1 MEVCRAIAGRCAA
14 ALEVAVLSELPV
26 TLSEDSFATG
36 DLSFELGKDPF
47 KLPRFSRFA
56 KPPKN
61 IQASVMRM
69 RALTQK
75 RQAFRTRSWEAAF
88 SFTRRSL
95 KVPKFERFAN
105 PPGNITASVQEM
117 RLAAADKRANRQR
130 SWAASFKFA
139 RSSKKPQFERFANPA
154 SDIFAA
160 VQEMRLVAAARRAK
174 RQRSWA
180 ATFKF
185 AVNSKQPLF
194 KRFASPASNITAAVW
209 DMRLRL
215 SSQRAAA
222 KAKKVQPEDQVLI
235 EDVMEEPEASTSTS
249 TSRDLGMKMLTAPPS
264 EMEQIQERL
273 HNLLMN
279 LEQHANDKHSVD
291 VFLQQAAFPSP
302 IDAAVSLI
310 PAKPIEQASIDSDL
324 EANGSWEPQYEP
336 LAKPPA
342 SNEVR
347 AACEGCAKVLRKFR
361 KQVEVYKEEQQ
372 AEKLIQQEQQRY
384 SALEEEKHRNVEQLI
399 AEELAMKFDPKLTGK
414 VPPKGAGLVK
424 GSMFC
429 QSAPS
434 LHGSTTKWFA
444 GSSLSAVRQ
453 LRRNRVDSETNHFD
467 KSNKSSGFAVN
478 FDDLDVAGKNLAYKG
493 PKLVGCAGAKSAME
507 MDLGI

>member
-1 MEVCRAIAGRCAA
+1 MEECRAIAKRCAA
-14 ALEVAVLSELPV
+14 ALEVALLSELSV
-26 TLSEDSFATG
+26 TLSEDSFPTG
-36 DLSFELGKDPF
+36 DLSFELGKDPL
-47 KLPRFSRFA
+47 KVPRFSRFA

-69 RALTQK
+69 RALTQ
-75 RQAFRTRSWEAAF
+75 RRLAFRTRSWEAAF

-105 PPGNITASVQEM
+105 PPGNITAAVQEM
-117 RLAAADKRANRQR
+117 RLAAAAKRASRQR

-139 RSSKKPQFERFANPA
+139 RSSKKPQFQRFASPA
-154 SDIFAA
+154 SDIVAA

-185 AVNSKQPLF
+185 AVNSKQPLS

-209 DMRLRL
+209 DMRQRL
-215 SSQRAAA
+215 SEQRAAA
-222 KAKKVQPEDQVLI
+222 KAKNAHPEDQVLI
-235 EDVMEEPEASTSTS
+235 EDVTEEPEASTSTS
-249 TSRDLGMKMLTAPPS
+249 TSRDFGMKMLTAPPS

-279 LEQHANDKHSVD
+279 LEHHVNDAHSVD
-291 VFLQQAAFPSP
+291 MFLQQAAFPSP
-302 IDAAVSLI
+302 IGAAMSLS
-310 PAKPIEQASIDSDL
+310 PAAPLARTSIDGDL
-324 EANGSWEPQYEP
+324 EAHIAGEQQYKP
-336 LAKPPA
+336 VAKPPT

-347 AACEGCAKVLRKFR
+347 ATCERCAKLLRNFR
-361 KQVEVYKEEQQ
+361 KQAEIYKEEQQ
-372 AEKLIQQEQQRY
+372 AEQLIQQEQQRY
-384 SALEEEKHRNVEQLI
+384 SALEEEAHRNVEQLI
-399 AEELAMKFDPKLTGK
+399 AEELTIKFDPKLTGK
-414 VPPKGAGLVK
+414 VAPKGAGLVK
-424 GSMFC
+424 GRMSY

-434 LHGSTTKWFA
+434 LHSNATKWFA

-453 LRRNRVDSETNHFD
+453 LRRSRDDSGTSHSDE
-467 KSNKSSGFAVN
+467 SNKSSGFAFN
-478 FDDLDVAGKNLAYKG
+478 LDDLHTAGAKFVYNG
-493 PKLVGCAGAKSAME
+493 PKLVGCVGAKTAME